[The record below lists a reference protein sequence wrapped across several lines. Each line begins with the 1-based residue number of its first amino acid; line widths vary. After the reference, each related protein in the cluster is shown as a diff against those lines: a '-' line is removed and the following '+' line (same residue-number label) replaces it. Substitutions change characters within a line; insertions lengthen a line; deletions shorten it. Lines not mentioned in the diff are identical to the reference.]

1 MPSKENSSRTGAT
14 NAPMDKM
21 KLILEAKV
29 VRAILSSFA
38 SKRHVNKLGMPS
50 SMDPEMEKHLAS
62 MLIQEATTLRQQADK
77 EGVHIYLQRPQQRNR
92 PNSRFLSAT
101 VLGVQQANRVT
112 EVNEMWRIREK
123 ELELNGQLKRSDG
136 TSGRHRSPD
145 HGHQKCHSAD
155 CCSTSSRT
163 DRKRLVNNTDDPC
176 VSNSLVCSSG
186 FSPEHDGA
194 LKDEELEDFLRSRA
208 KRGRGSV
215 GSRMD
220 ELGPYLP
227 SVPSNEKS
235 VSPDSRLNKEWERH
249 IFGPDKPSWLNVPQD
264 KDDIDLSKQR
274 KKAAKESN
282 RSEKRKCFISSN
294 HGMVIVATTEK
305 GDLQLL
311 NQQAL
316 LFTSAN
322 GRGKEWAKHV
332 LGTRP
337 VSRVELDADISK
349 VRSPSRP

>member
-1 MPSKENSSRTGAT
+1 MPSKENSSRTSAT
-14 NAPMDKM
+14 NAPMDKV

-29 VRAILSSFA
+29 VRAILVLHLKTLSFCPSSFA

-92 PNSRFLSAT
+92 LNSRFLSAT
-101 VLGVQQANRVT
+101 VFGVQQGESNRVT

-123 ELELNGQLKRSDG
+123 ELELNGQLKGSDG

-145 HGHQKCHSAD
+145 HGHQKYHSAD

-176 VSNSLVCSSG
+176 VLNSLVCSSG

-264 KDDIDLSKQR
+264 KDDIDLSKLR

-282 RSEKRKCFISSN
+282 RSENRK
-294 HGMVIVATTEK
+294 VK
-305 GDLQLL
+305 
-311 NQQAL
+311 
-316 LFTSAN
+316 
-322 GRGKEWAKHV
+322 K
-332 LGTRP
+332 
-337 VSRVELDADISK
+337 SK
-349 VRSPSRP
+349 KKKQR

>member
-1 MPSKENSSRTGAT
+1 MSHRYGYGCRYSS
-14 NAPMDKM
+14 
-21 KLILEAKV
+21 
-29 VRAILSSFA
+29 A

-77 EGVHIYLQRPQQRNR
+77 EGVHIYLQRPQQRSR

-123 ELELNGQLKRSDG
+123 ELELNGQLKSSDG
-136 TSGRHRSPD
+136 KSGHHRSPD

-163 DRKRLVNNTDDPC
+163 DRKRLDNNSDSPC
-176 VSNSLVCSSG
+176 ISNSLVCSSG

-194 LKDEELEDFLRSRA
+194 LKEEELEDFLRSRA

-220 ELGPYLP
+220 EPGPYLP
-227 SVPSNEKS
+227 SVRSNEKS

-264 KDDIDLSKQR
+264 KDDMDLSKLR

-282 RSEKRKCFISSN
+282 RSEKRK
-294 HGMVIVATTEK
+294 VK
-305 GDLQLL
+305 
-311 NQQAL
+311 
-316 LFTSAN
+316 
-322 GRGKEWAKHV
+322 K
-332 LGTRP
+332 
-337 VSRVELDADISK
+337 SK
-349 VRSPSRP
+349 KKKRR